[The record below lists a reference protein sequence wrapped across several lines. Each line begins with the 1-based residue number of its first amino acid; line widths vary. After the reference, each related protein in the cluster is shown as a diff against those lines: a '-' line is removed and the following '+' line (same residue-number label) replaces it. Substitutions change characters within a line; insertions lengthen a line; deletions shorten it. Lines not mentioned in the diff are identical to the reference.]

1 MTTRTATQARYRNAL
16 IGLAAG
22 DAWGYQV
29 EFRKYAQMPAYPV
42 PAPKKV
48 WRISDDTQMTLA
60 LHDAL
65 VDAGDQLDDIDVVTK
80 AITARFLEWQV
91 DRDNNRA
98 PGATCMGSLAR
109 LRHGAHWHD
118 ADGALPRYG
127 CGAVMRLAPAALCPE
142 PVWLGITALQAVL
155 THKHPRAIASALVL
169 ADAIRSATRLRGHFL
184 EHAISAAMSIVTG
197 EGPWLRDEFLLDVL
211 SPMTSDVAGM
221 LAEGVRDVLLDALLD
236 AYTVKQ
242 ELVTLSPAD
251 YGDPCTGIGEG
262 WESGSAVA
270 VGLLVADMATAPG
283 RRRAPLNGR
292 EGLAWAAT
300 SNGDSDSIASIAGAV
315 IGAAHTGSSYWA
327 AVKMTPRFE
336 PRYAK
341 ALRHAPGAARSFLA
355 APSAVGR

>member
-1 MTTRTATQARYRNAL
+1 MRRTATQARYRNAL

-29 EFRKYAQMPAYPV
+29 EFRKYDRMPAYPV

-48 WRISDDTQMTLA
+48 WKISDDTQMTLA

-65 VDAGDQLDDIDVVTK
+65 VDAAGQLDDVDVLTK

-109 LRHGAHWHD
+109 LRAGAQWHD
-118 ADGALPRYG
+118 ADGARVRPG
-127 CGAVMRLAPAALCPE
+127 CGAVMRLAPAALCPDE
-142 PVWLGITALQAVL
+142 VWLGVTALQAAI

-169 ADAIRSATRLRGHFL
+169 GDAIRSATTVRGHFL
-184 EHAISAAMSIVTG
+184 EHAISAAMSVLSG
-197 EGPWLRDEFLLDVL
+197 QSPWLRDEFLRHVL
-211 SPMTSDVAGM
+211 SPMTADVAGM
-221 LAEGVRDVLLDALLD
+221 LATGVKDVLLDALLD
-236 AYTVKQ
+236 AFSVKQ
-242 ELVTLSPAD
+242 ELFTLTPNV
-251 YGDPCTGIGEG
+251 YGDPCVGIGEG
-262 WESGSAVA
+262 WESGSATA

-283 RRRAPLNGR
+283 NRRAPLNGR
-292 EGLAWAAT
+292 DALAWAST

-315 IGAAHTGSSYWA
+315 IGAAHTGDRYWA
-327 AVKMTPRFE
+327 GTKLNPRFE

-341 ALRHAPGAARSFLA
+341 ALRNAPSAARSFLA
-355 APSAVGR
+355 